1 MTAEERAKAMATL
14 QNVRK
19 QIDDLHAEAFTIFV
33 EAVHSLSLMLIPITK
48 NQEVLAYKLIELEA
62 KLREDVLNDKAL

>member
-1 MTAEERAKAMATL
+1 MTPEERTKAMATL

-19 QIDDLHAEAFTIFV
+19 QIDDMHAEAFTVFV
-33 EAVHSLSLMLIPITK
+33 EAVHSLSLAMMPFTK

-62 KLREDVLNDKAL
+62 KLRDEVLA